1 MTVTGISLYHWGDM
15 KRTIIAV
22 LLTLL
27 VLSVFVACDDGKTPD
42 TYCTIAFDANGGSGS
57 MTPQTVKKGV
67 PATLSTNGFS
77 KKSAVFLCWNTK
89 PDGTGESY
97 ADRSVITVSGY
108 TKLYAQW
115 LAEVTVTFDGNGST
129 GGSMPVQTMYDG
141 VASVLTYNGF
151 SRTGYGFK
159 GWNTR
164 ADGKGTYYSDEESI
178 VLHSDTVLYAQ
189 WSNKTA
195 SVTFDASGGSGA
207 MDARTVASGIPS
219 LLPFNG
225 YTKTGCLFNGWNT
238 APDGTGTAYADHGS
252 ITITED
258 TVLYAQWRQE
268 LTVTFDGNGASSG
281 AMPVQVVYKGEDSKL
296 ATNAFRRDVHGFNG
310 WNTAANGTGTPYAD
324 EAEFKPTE
332 NLKLYAQ
339 WTEETAVITF
349 DANGGSGTM
358 NRQTIARNT
367 PSLLS
372 YRTFYRSGYVFR
384 GWNTKDDGS
393 GTAYAD
399 HATIDLNADIT
410 LYAQWIKEL
419 TVTFDGNGSTEGTM
433 PLQTVYEGNSV
444 VLNSN
449 TFRRD
454 GYGFDCWNTKA
465 DGTGTSYADGAYVTP
480 SEDMTLYARW
490 SSETVTVT
498 FDSNGAD
505 GGYTDPQTV
514 GINTATVLSGNGF
527 RKYDSVFRGWNTRA
541 DGTGTGYGDRDIII
555 ADCDITLYAQ
565 WARRLAITFDGN
577 GATGGGMP
585 LPQVICEG
593 DSAKLMQN
601 EYEKTGYAFNGWNT
615 EADGTGT
622 PYAEEEVISPISDM
636 TLYAQWTDDAVTVTF
651 DGRSAEGTMSPQ
663 KIARNVPSL
672 LSYRDY
678 FKPGYRFRNWNTK
691 SDGSGTAYADR
702 AYITLDEDITL
713 YAQWREEFEICFQGN
728 GSTSGS
734 MKNQYL
740 YEDDS
745 VVLSSNAFRKTGYEF
760 IGWNTKADGTGT
772 AYVDGALV
780 TPTEDMILYAQWIG
794 ASVR

>member
-1 MTVTGISLYHWGDM
+1 M
-15 KRTIIAV
+15 KRTV
-22 LLTLL
+22 LVFFLALL

-42 TYCTIAFDANGGSGS
+42 TFCTITFDPNGGSGS

-67 PATLSTNGFS
+67 PAALSFNEFS
-77 KKSAVFLCWNTK
+77 KKKAVFRCWNTR

-97 ADRSVITVSGY
+97 ADNAVITVSGY

-115 LAEVTVTFDGNGST
+115 LAEETVTFDGNGAT
-129 GGSMPVQTMYDG
+129 GGEMPVQTMYEGISSALD
-141 VASVLTYNGF
+141 SNGF
-151 SRTGYGFK
+151 VRSGYGFR

-164 ADGKGTYYSDEESI
+164 ADGKGTYYSDEETV
-178 VLHSDTVLYAQ
+178 VLLADIVLYAQ

-195 SVTFDASGGSGA
+195 TVTFDANGGSGE
-207 MDARTVASGIPS
+207 MNARTVAAGVPS
-219 LLPFNG
+219 LIPYNR
-225 YTKTGCLFNGWNT
+225 YSRPDCLFNGWNT
-238 APDGTGTAYADHGS
+238 AADGSGTAYADHAAVS
-252 ITITED
+252 ITED

-268 LTVTFDGNGASSG
+268 LTVTFDGNGATSG
-281 AMPVQVVYKGEDSKL
+281 AMSVQVVYKDETARL
-296 ATNAFRRDVHGFNG
+296 ATNTFRREGFGFTG
-310 WNTAANGTGTPYAD
+310 WNTEITGSGTPYAD
-324 EAEFKPTE
+324 EAVIKPTE
-332 NLKLYAQ
+332 NLTLYAQ
-339 WTEETAVITF
+339 WSPETVAVTF
-349 DANGGSGTM
+349 DANLGSGTM
-358 NRQTIARNT
+358 NRQTVSRNT

-372 YRTFYRSGYVFR
+372 YRTFYRPGYVFK
-384 GWNTKDDGS
+384 GWNTRTDGS

-399 HATIDLNADIT
+399 HAEVSLNADMT
-410 LYAQWIKEL
+410 LYAQWLKEL
-419 TVTFDGNGSTEGTM
+419 TLRFDGNGSTDGSM

-444 VLNSN
+444 VLNAN
-449 TFRRD
+449 TFRRN
-454 GYGFDCWNTKA
+454 GFGFSDWNTAA
-465 DGTGTSYADGAYVTP
+465 DGTGTSYADGASVTP
-480 SEDMTLYARW
+480 AEDMTLYAQW

-505 GGYTDPQTV
+505 DGYTDPQTV

-527 RKYDSVFRGWNTRA
+527 RKYDSVFRGWNTSP
-541 DGTGTGYGDRDIII
+541 DGTGAAYADQGIIT
-555 ADCDITLYAQ
+555 ADCDVTLYAQ
-565 WARRLAITFDGN
+565 WARTLYITFDGN
-577 GATGGGMP
+577 GASGGSMP

-593 DSAKLMQN
+593 DSAKLRQN
-601 EYEKTGYAFNGWNT
+601 EYLKTGYAFIGWNT
-615 EADGTGT
+615 ESDGTGI

-636 TLYAQWTDDAVTVTF
+636 TLYAQWTDYTVTVTF

-663 KIARNVPSL
+663 EVAINVPTL
-672 LSYRDY
+672 LSYLDY

-691 SDGSGTAYADR
+691 ADGTGTAYDDH
-702 AYITLDEDITL
+702 AYITLDKDLTL
-713 YAQWREEFEICFQGN
+713 YAQWRQEIAISYQGN

-745 VVLSSNAFRKTGYEF
+745 VVLSTNAFMKTGYDF